1 MKDLMKKAHQM
12 TREIKREYPEVD
24 YKFQLG
30 LCMSYLLSEK
40 KGGNRMVELK
50 GTEKQIKWAEDIKE
64 NLLNKCD
71 NEEVKEWLNSIIFA
85 EIFINLRDLK
95 PVVNK
100 SDNERKNDELKKYI
114 ITLIKEAI
122 KSFIN
127 KKVKRNNVNELF
139 PVKKEAFFV
148 FDINVNYTFEEC
160 KEVMEMVYNKI

>member
-1 MKDLMKKAHQM
+1 MNIMKEAHKL
-12 TREIKREYPEVD
+12 TREIKKEFPNID

-30 LCMSYLLSEK
+30 LCISYLHKNKEAIKVL
-40 KGGNRMVELK
+40 ELK
-50 GTEKQIKWAEDIKE
+50 GTEKQVKWGNSIRE

-71 NEEVKEWLNSIIFA
+71 NEEIKSWLNSIMFA
-85 EIFINLRDLK
+85 EIFNDLRDLR
-95 PVVNK
+95 PIVNK
-100 SDNERKNDELKKYI
+100 SDNERKNEELKKYI

-148 FDINVNYTFEEC
+148 FDINVNYTFEEY
-160 KEVMEMVYNKI
+160 KEVMEMVYNRI